1 MLVLYCSVKFPF
13 RAQHWFANKRR
24 ASYTHLIF
32 VVTGFILPLLPVLI
46 IVAEA
51 IVDYQENNATSANL
65 VSSGL
70 GFDRGLSPTLC
81 FPVTNIRPV
90 LYSYTLLL
98 TMILGAGAS
107 LMILIFFH
115 LCKVGSLSSRG
126 VK

>member
-1 MLVLYCSVKFPF
+1 MAAIHACLICGVKIPF

-51 IVDYQENNATSANL
+51 IVDYQQNNATSANL

-70 GFDRGLSPTLC
+70 GLYGGYSPTLC
-81 FPVTNIRPV
+81 IPTTNFLD
-90 LYSYTLLL
+90 LYGIALL
-98 TMILGAGAS
+98 
-107 LMILIFFH
+107 
-115 LCKVGSLSSRG
+115 CC
-126 VK
+126 